1 MSKRLALGIVAFV
14 GLAGL
19 VGAACSSNKTAGGG
33 TVPAGPH
40 AAREAP
46 ASGSAA
52 ASPALG
58 GFRSD
63 SNAAPNGVP
72 DVAPRVIKTASL
84 GLRVRNGTFDQRF
97 QDATEVAGRYGGYV
111 SSSETEGRT
120 RRSGTLTLKV
130 PATQFEVALGDLKRL
145 GTVTD
150 QRVSGQDV
158 TAQFVDLEARLK
170 NWEAQ
175 ERVLLDLM
183 ANAKTID
190 DSITVQNHLQD
201 VQLTIEELK
210 GQLRVLSDQAD
221 YSTITVSMAEAGFVS
236 PKPKAQSAL
245 VRAWHQGV
253 DGFLGVI
260 GAVVVA
266 VGYLLPLGFFV
277 LLGWAVV
284 RRVRPKVQVP
294 ARPESV

>member
-19 VGAACSSNKTAGGG
+19 VGAACSSNRGTTAGSARQTKAGRAEPAGGG
-33 TVPAGPH
+33 V
-40 AAREAP
+40 AAP
-46 ASGSAA
+46 
-52 ASPALG
+52 SPALG

-72 DVAPRVIKTASL
+72 EVAPRVIKTASL
-84 GLRVRNGTFDQRF
+84 GLRVKNGTFDRRF

-111 SSSETEGRT
+111 SSSETEGRN

-183 ANAKTID
+183 SKAKSID

-221 YSTITVSMAEAGFVS
+221 YSTITLSMAEAGFVS

-260 GAVVVA
+260 GAIVVA
-266 VGYLLPLGFFV
+266 SGYLLPLGLFA
-277 LLGWAVV
+277 LLGWAVI